1 MLVMVHRSRSTKRT
15 LNHSRTMR
23 SNEDMADHGAHSRR
37 DQGTGNDARR
47 QPQPRPRA
55 RTSPT
60 AGPVRKK
67 QPPRGTRP
75 PSRTGGPQGRRPAP
89 KKRRWLRLLLIAF
102 LLGTVIAAI
111 AGGVVYAQLAKE
123 LPDPGAPLK
132 GRDQTTSIL
141 DRNGQLITK
150 LFAEQNRTD
159 VKLEKIPAQL
169 RQAVIATEDQRF
181 YEHKGV
187 DPLGILRALWVDI
200 RNPKAMHGGSTITQ
214 QYVKI
219 AIVTPERT
227 IKRKLMEA
235 MLAYRIEKDYTKD
248 QILELYLNTIYF
260 GHGSYG
266 VQTAAQAYFGK
277 NVQDLDLAECAMIAG
292 VIKSPGR
299 YSPFLDPEAAT
310 GRRATV
316 LGQMVELGYA
326 SQVDADA
333 AKAAEFAL
341 AEPKK
346 NSGKAPYF
354 VEYIKNVLTEKYG
367 AEAVYHG
374 GLRVRTTLDL
384 TKQYAA
390 EKAVREALD
399 RKEDPSAS
407 LVAIDPKTGEI
418 LAMVGGRDF
427 KTQQY
432 NVAVQGHRQ
441 PGSSFKPFVVATALM
456 NDISSE
462 ATYAAGPGSF
472 KVPGGQTW
480 KVTGA
485 GGGRTGPMRLREAT
499 EKSVNSVFAAVILD
513 VGADKVAETAKKMGV
528 STPITAVPAIALGG
542 LKEGVT
548 PLEMAS
554 AYGTLANNG
563 VNIPPH
569 AILEVK
575 DPTGKVLENVIP
587 KGTQAI
593 PANVAYLTTDMLKGV
608 ISAGTGKSARLGRP
622 AAGKTGTTQQYRDA
636 WFCGYT
642 PDLVASVWVGYA
654 DSQKEMLSVHGKK
667 VTGGSFPAEIWADFM
682 KAALKD
688 TPKNEF
694 TQPKG
699 LTSAKICSESGDKAG
714 EFCTK
719 TGRGLFLSDNVPGAC
734 TLHKAPVNP
743 TIPNL
748 VGMTKDAAIAL
759 LKKLAL
765 LFEVTEKEYPNVAAG
780 LVAEQTPKSGSV
792 ATSQTVVA
800 IVVSKGAAVDKNPV
814 AAFSFMPA
822 NPKVNDKLTFDASAS
837 SDDGSIV
844 KYSWEFGDGT
854 PIANGMV
861 ITHSYKAAG
870 TYQVVLWVTDNKGNA
885 ASLTQSV
892 QVK

>member
-1 MLVMVHRSRSTKRT
+1 MAPFVERNRQQRRTRETIEGMSNYDPHNGRGQGASR
-15 LNHSRTMR
+15 
-23 SNEDMADHGAHSRR
+23 
-37 DQGTGNDARR
+37 DARR
-47 QPQPRPRA
+47 LPQPRPRPRKAAPASRTSA
-55 RTSPT
+55 RTQQT
-60 AGPVRKK
+60 
-67 QPPRGTRP
+67 PRTGQRP
-75 PSRTGGPQGRRPAP
+75 PARKPAPGRRPVS
-89 KKRRWLRLLLIAF
+89 KKRRWLRWLLIAF

-141 DRNGQLITK
+141 DRNGLLITK

-159 VKLEKIPAQL
+159 VKLAKIPAQL

-187 DPLGILRALWVDI
+187 DPMGILRALWVDI
-200 RNPKAMHGGSTITQ
+200 RNPSAMHGGSTITQ

-227 IKRKLMEA
+227 LKRKLMEA
-235 MLAYRIEKDYTKD
+235 MLAYRLEKNYTKD

-266 VQTAAQAYFGK
+266 VQTAAQTYFGK

-299 YSPFLDPEAAT
+299 YSPFLDPEAAND
-310 GRRATV
+310 RRATV

-326 SQVDADA
+326 SQADADA
-333 AKAAEFAL
+333 AKAEKFAL

-346 NSGKAPYF
+346 VSEKAPYF
-354 VEYIKNVLTEKYG
+354 VEYIKNLLTEQYG
-367 AEAVYHG
+367 SEAVYHS
-374 GLRVRTTLDL
+374 GLRIRTTLDL

-390 EKAVREALD
+390 EKAVKDALD
-399 RKEDPSAS
+399 RGDDPSAS

-441 PGSSFKPFVVATALM
+441 PGSSFKPFVLVTALM

-462 ATYAAGPGSF
+462 ATYSAGPASF

-499 EKSVNSVFAAVILD
+499 EKSVNSVYAALILE
-513 VGADKVAETAKKMGV
+513 VGADKVAETATKMGIT
-528 STPITAVPAIALGG
+528 TPITAVPAIALGG

-563 VNIPPH
+563 VNIAPH
-569 AILEVK
+569 GILEVK
-575 DPTGKVLENVIP
+575 DASGKVLETTIP

-593 PANVAYLTTDMLKGV
+593 PADVAYLTTDILKGV
-608 ISAGTGKSARLGRP
+608 LSVGTGKSARLGRP

-688 TPKNEF
+688 TPANEF
-694 TQPKG
+694 KQPKG
-699 LTSAKICSESGDKAG
+699 LTSAKICLESGQKAG

-719 TGRGLFLSDNVPGAC
+719 TGRGLFLADVVPGAC
-734 TLHKAPVNP
+734 DLHKAPVNP

-748 VGMTKDAAIAL
+748 IGMTKEAALAL

-765 LFEVTEKEYPNVAAG
+765 LFQVEEKEYSDIAAG
-780 LVAEQTPKSGSV
+780 IVADQTPKSGSV
-792 ATSQTVVA
+792 ATSQTVVTV
-800 IVVSKGAAVDKNPV
+800 IVSKGVAANQTPV
-814 AAFSFMPA
+814 AAFSFLPTA
-822 NPKVNDKLTFDASAS
+822 PKANDKITFDASAS
-837 SDDGSIV
+837 TDDGSIA

-854 PIANGMV
+854 PITNGKSV
-861 ITHSYKAAG
+861 THAYKSAG
-870 TYQVVLWVTDNKGNA
+870 TYTVVLWVTDDKGQA
-885 ASLTQSV
+885 ASLTQVV